1 MTTQR
6 SDVNNAKSKKQSA
19 MPTMSDVAKLAGVS
33 QMTVS
38 RVMRGTDYISD
49 DVQQRV
55 QQAALEL
62 GYVHNRFKS
71 GMDGY
76 GNPLVGVIVPHL
88 QNRVF
93 TEIFTG
99 INDRLAQEGIRP
111 VFGVSEYSTETE
123 EKIVYDLLSWRPR
136 GLILT
141 GLEHSPAVRQI
152 IKQTGVRVAEV
163 MDTDG
168 EPISACFG
176 VSHFSAGEEMARHM
190 IDRGYRRFGYMA
202 SQGGRDLRGN
212 KRFEAFANYVH
223 SAGGQIVEKRIAD
236 EGSSIKLGAQL
247 AADMLGQSR
256 RPEAIYCSNDDLA
269 AGVLIHCMTNSI
281 AIPDDVALAGFN
293 GLSFLEAFPLRVTTT
308 ETPRFEMGYAA
319 ANYIVSSSE
328 EGETDATVAFKQ
340 KIIIGDT
347 T

>member
-1 MTTQR
+1 MT
-6 SDVNNAKSKKQSA
+6 AKDKKHNT

-38 RVMRGTDYISD
+38 RVMRGADYISE

-55 QQAALEL
+55 RQAALEI

-99 INDRLAQEGIRP
+99 INDRLGQEGIRP
-111 VFGVSEYSTETE
+111 VFGVSEYSTDIE

-136 GLILT
+136 GLILM

-176 VSHFSAGEEMARHM
+176 ISHYNAGEEMARHF
-190 IDRGYRRFGYMA
+190 IERGYRRFGYLA
-202 SQGGRDLRGN
+202 SQGGRDLRAN
-212 KRFEAFANYVH
+212 KRFQAFANYVQG
-223 SAGGQIVEKRIAD
+223 AGGQIVDKRIAD
-236 EGSSIKLGAQL
+236 EGSSIKLGSQL
-247 AADMLGQSR
+247 AEEMLGAPHR
-256 RPEAIYCSNDDLA
+256 LDAIYCSNDDIA
-269 AGVLIHCMTNSI
+269 AGVLMYCMGHSI
-281 AIPDDVALAGFN
+281 SIPDDIALAGFN
-293 GLSFLEAFPLRVTTT
+293 GLSFLEALPQRVTTT
-308 ETPRFEMGYAA
+308 ETPRYEMGSAA
-319 ANYIVSSSE
+319 ANYIVSE
-328 EGETDATVAFKQ
+328 AKEGEMAHTVSFKQ